1 MRLTAQFLIVTAL
14 LATSAGADEG
24 MWTLDNFPS
33 DRVAAKYGV
42 EIDSDWLNTVQRAT
56 VRLGGCTGSFVSSD
70 GLVLTN
76 HHCARRCISDL
87 STAES
92 DLAANGFLATSRA
105 EEPACASQVVSVLVG
120 TEEVTGQVTDAT
132 EGKNKQQANEA
143 RKKLL
148 TRLEQECK
156 DASSGK
162 LHCESVTLYNGGQY
176 FIYKYRRYND
186 VRLVFAPEDSIAAFG
201 GDPDNFNFPRW
212 CLDMALL
219 RVYENDEPI
228 SSPDYLGWRRE
239 GPDEGEPVFV
249 SGHPGSTDRLLTLA
263 ELEFQRDVQL
273 PLWLLRY
280 SELRGRFIQYG
291 MTGDEPYRTVQTPL
305 MMIEN
310 SIKVRRNELKAL
322 LDSERITIKA
332 ASEAELRNKVEADP
346 LLAEKYAGAWDE
358 IADAMATYRTFYN
371 DYLFLEQAGA
381 FNGQLFDYAR
391 DLVRVADERRKPS
404 EERLRE
410 YRDTALPRLEQ
421 LVMAPRPIYPELEIV
436 RLAFSLD
443 KMREWL
449 GPDSPYVHEALG
461 GESPLSR
468 ARSLVEGS
476 TLADPAVRR
485 ALWDGGQEAISTS
498 NDPMIALALA
508 IDNDSRALRTR
519 YEDEVEALVDAASEK
534 IAAARFEIYG
544 TSTYPDA
551 TFTLRVTYGAVEGW
565 MEKGNPVEPFTL
577 TERLFERTT
586 GEDPFRLPDSW
597 LAERDRLDR
606 KTRFNLVAT
615 TDITGGNSGSPLVD
629 KDANIVG
636 LVFDGNIYSIAGDY
650 WFDPEM
656 NRTVAVHPAIM
667 VEALEKVYKANR
679 LLEELNQK

>member
-1 MRLTAQFLIVTAL
+1 MRHFAYILIATAL
-14 LATSAGADEG
+14 LATPVGADEG
-24 MWTLDNFPS
+24 MWTLENFPS
-33 DRVAAKYGV
+33 DRVAAEYGV
-42 EIDSDWLNTVQRAT
+42 EIDSDWLDTVQRAT

-76 HHCARRCISDL
+76 HHCALRCISDL
-87 STAES
+87 STAEN
-92 DLAANGFLATSRA
+92 DLAANGFLAESRA
-105 EEPACASQVVSVLVG
+105 DEPACASQVVSVLVG
-120 TEEVTGQVTDAT
+120 MEEITDRVSEVTA
-132 EGKNKQQANEA
+132 GKDERQANEA

-156 DASSGK
+156 DASSGA

-176 FIYKYRRYND
+176 FIYKYRRYDD

-219 RVYENDEPI
+219 RVYDNDAPI

-239 GPDEGEPVFV
+239 GPKDGEAVFV
-249 SGHPGSTDRLLTLA
+249 SGHPGSTDRLLTVS

-273 PLWLLRY
+273 PLC
-280 SELRGRFIQYG
+280 RFIQYG

-305 MMIEN
+305 MRIEN

-322 LDSERITIKA
+322 LDSERMAIKA
-332 ASEAELRNKVEADP
+332 AAEADLRKKVEADP
-346 LLAEKYAGAWDE
+346 ALAATYAPAWDE
-358 IADAMATYRTFYN
+358 IADAMTTYRTFYN
-371 DYLFLEQAGA
+371 EYLFLENEAA
-381 FNGQLFDYAR
+381 FNGELFGYAR
-391 DLVRVADERRKPS
+391 DLVRVAEERQKPS

-410 YRDTALPRLEQ
+410 YRDTALQRLEQ
-421 LVMAPRPIYPELEIV
+421 LVMAPRPIYPELEVV

-449 GPDSPYVHEALG
+449 GPDSPYVQTVLD

-476 TLADPAVRR
+476 SLGDPDVRR
-485 ALWDGGQEAISTS
+485 SLWDGGQEAIAASQ
-498 NDPMIALALA
+498 DPMITLALA
-508 IDNDSRALRTR
+508 VDEKSRALRTR
-519 YEDEVEALVDAASEK
+519 YEDEVEAIVDAASEK
-534 IAAARFEIYG
+534 IAAARFAIYG

-565 MEKGNPVEPFTL
+565 MEKGRPVEPFTL
-577 TERLFERTT
+577 TKRLFERTT

-597 LAERDRLDR
+597 LAEKDRLDPQ
-606 KTRFNLVAT
+606 TRFNLVAT

-629 KDANIVG
+629 KDANVVG
-636 LVFDGNIYSIAGDY
+636 LVFDGNIHSIAGDY

-667 VEALEKVYKANR
+667 IEALKKVYRAER
-679 LLEELNQK
+679 LLEELGQN